1 MVGKSSFEQKITF
14 VIITY
19 FKERLGNQRKTILFS
34 SNLLENTCYNVAVWF
49 HFIHPILNPIPLP
62 APFIPTCTR
71 PPARGPRHMA
81 PGTRPQACGPR
92 HAAPGMRPQ
101 ARSPRHAAPDHLTPF
116 PLPIHIMHIF
126 SFFSLHSVDT
136 GPIPT
141 KNV

>member
-34 SNLLENTCYNVAVWF
+34 SNLLEDTCYNVAVWF

-71 PPARGPRHMA
+71 PPGTRPPARGPRHVA
-81 PGTRPQACGPR
+81 PGTWPQARGPR
-92 HAAPGMRPQ
+92 HAAPSMRPQ
-101 ARSPRHAAPDHLTPF
+101 ARSPRPPHPF
-116 PLPIHIMHIF
+116 PPSTSPLSPFQSILCIF
-126 SFFSLHSVDT
+126 LVF
-136 GPIPT
+136 
-141 KNV
+141 

>member
-34 SNLLENTCYNVAVWF
+34 SNLLEDTCYNVAVWF

-71 PPARGPRHMA
+71 PP
-81 PGTRPQACGPR
+81 GTAPQARGPR

-101 ARSPRHAAPDHLTPF
+101 ATSPLSPF
-116 PLPIHIMHIF
+116 QSILCIF
-126 SFFSLHSVDT
+126 LVFLVCTQWTLDQYPPKMFD
-136 GPIPT
+136 
-141 KNV
+141 NW